1 MDNQTVN
8 RLATGIPGLDE
19 ITGGGLVQ
27 HYAYLVRGGPGAGK
41 TTLGLHFLAAAA
53 HDNEVALFISLEEAA
68 SKIRRNAARIG
79 IDLNRVHIL
88 DLSPSSDFFAQ
99 TQIYDI
105 FSPAEVE
112 REPMTRRIVETV
124 QHLRPARIFLD
135 SITQFRYL
143 TPDLFQ
149 FRKQVISFLRFLA
162 EQQTTVMFSAEDS
175 AAFPDDDLQYIA
187 DGIINLE
194 ATNSGRYL
202 SVSKMRGSAFI
213 GGRHA
218 MRLTDRGMQVFP
230 RLVPAILPADHA
242 FDQIPAGVPELDEL
256 LNGGIE
262 RGTITLITGP
272 SGVGKTTLG
281 FQFVKE
287 AASCGERSIVFSF
300 EEEVAIMLHR
310 CEAVNIPVKA
320 MQRQN
325 LLFVEKI
332 EPLRYNP
339 DEFAQHVRHYID
351 HEQIKVVMIDSVTG
365 YRLCMQGEDL
375 ISQLHALGKYLQSRG
390 VTVIL
395 ILDTNDVVGH
405 FQVTDIGVSY
415 LGDNI
420 IFLRFLEIDG
430 ELRKAIGVLKKR
442 LGDFEKTLREF
453 AISRYGIK
461 VGKPLTNL
469 RGILIGMPTWNEK
482 MSPGGQ

>member
-1 MDNQTVN
+1 MDNATVN

-27 HYAYLVRGGPGAGK
+27 HYAYLVRGGPGTGK
-41 TTLGLHFLAAAA
+41 TTLGLHFLAAGANN
-53 HDNEVALFISLEEAA
+53 NEVSLFISLEEAENN
-68 SKIRRNAARIG
+68 IRRNAARVG
-79 IDLNRVHIL
+79 IDLSRVHIL
-88 DLSPSSDFFAQ
+88 DLSPSSNFFAQ
-99 TQIYDI
+99 TEIYDI

-112 REPMTRRIVETV
+112 REPLTRQIVTTIE
-124 QHLRPARIFLD
+124 QLRPERVFLD
-135 SITQFRYL
+135 PITQFRYL

-162 EQQTTVMFSAEDS
+162 EQRTTVVFSAEDS

-194 ATNSGRYL
+194 LTESGRYL
-202 SVSKMRGSAFI
+202 NVSKMRGSAFVS
-213 GGRHA
+213 GRHA
-218 MRLTDRGMQVFP
+218 MRLSDQGLQVFP
-230 RLVPAILPADHA
+230 RLIPSALPPDHS
-242 FDQIPAGVPELDEL
+242 FDLIPAGVPELDEL
-256 LNGGIE
+256 LYGGIE
-262 RGTITLITGP
+262 RGTITIITGP

-287 AASCGERSIVFSF
+287 AASRGERSVVFSF
-300 EEEVAIMLHR
+300 EEEVSIMLRR
-310 CEAVNIPVKA
+310 CEAVNIPVTA
-320 MQRQN
+320 MQRQH

-339 DEFAQHVRHYID
+339 DEFAQYARHVID
-351 HEQIKVVMIDSVTG
+351 REQIKVVMIDSVTG
-365 YRLCMQGEDL
+365 YRLCMKGEDL
-375 ISQLHALGKYLQSRG
+375 ISQLHALSKYLQSRG

-395 ILDTNDVVGH
+395 IMDTADVVGN
-405 FQVTDIGVSY
+405 FQVTDIGASY

-420 IFLRFLEIDG
+420 IFLRFLEING

-442 LGDFEKTLREF
+442 LGDFEKSLREF

-469 RGILIGMPTWNEK
+469 RGILIGVPTWNDK
-482 MSPGGQ
+482 T